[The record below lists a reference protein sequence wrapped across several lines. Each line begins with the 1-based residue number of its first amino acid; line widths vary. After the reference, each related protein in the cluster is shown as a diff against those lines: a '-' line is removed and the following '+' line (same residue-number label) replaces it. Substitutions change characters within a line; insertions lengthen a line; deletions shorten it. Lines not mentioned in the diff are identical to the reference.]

1 MTRRLPRLVAEPSS
15 RHITMLTATLAG
27 PEEFED
33 DDMEK
38 LPTELQYLE
47 PDKTREPL
55 ALVRA
60 NLVEAITQVS

>member
-1 MTRRLPRLVAEPSS
+1 MLSPAVDILPCLLLP
-15 RHITMLTATLAG
+15 LAG

-55 ALVRA
+55 TLVRA